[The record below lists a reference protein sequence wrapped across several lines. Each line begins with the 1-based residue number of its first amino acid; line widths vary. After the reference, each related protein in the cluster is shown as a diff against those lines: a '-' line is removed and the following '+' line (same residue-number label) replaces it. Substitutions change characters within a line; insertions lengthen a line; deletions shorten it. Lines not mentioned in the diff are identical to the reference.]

1 MAVGAEE
8 EPSAEWWLARW
19 AWADVRAGGLP
30 PECDLDRVSLRPEID
45 PENGDEYVRVMLSL
59 PAETPLWRAQ
69 TLCHLLS
76 SVLAG
81 EGYTLRRGGEKVLE
95 IPGIPAGLP
104 LTASMGAP
112 TYTEARVCGE
122 GCNRCVRADLG
133 GVTCCSEG
141 SAFSLADI
149 GSILLSGSHGL
160 AADVLGRPGQSDG
173 YKWEPHMREG
183 RCVYHSRETGCTLP
197 SSLMP
202 LQCRTYLCQ
211 PERLLS
217 PAQLAVYESYVE
229 RLEEQ
234 ERFISN
240 HMRQQGGVDFDS
252 PLAEIRAAAEKAFA
266 AWAAEEGR
274 PAIHSSTV

>member
-1 MAVGAEE
+1 MAVGEGEE
-8 EPSAEWWLARW
+8 VSAEWWLNRW

-30 PECDLDRVSLRPEID
+30 PECDLDRVSLRPETD
-45 PENGDEYVRVMLSL
+45 PATGDEYVRFMLSL
-59 PAETPLWRAQ
+59 PPETPLWRVQ

-81 EGYTLRRGGEKVLE
+81 EGYTLRLGRKLILD
-95 IPGIPAGLP
+95 IPGIPDGLP
-104 LTASMGAP
+104 LTAAVGSP

-122 GCNRCVRADLG
+122 GCSRCVAADLG
-133 GVTCCSEG
+133 GVACCSEG

-149 GSILLSGSHGL
+149 GSILLAGNEAL

-173 YKWEPHMREG
+173 YKWEPHMKEA

-197 SSLMP
+197 AAQMP

-211 PERLLS
+211 PARLMT
-217 PAQLAVYESYVE
+217 PEQLVAYEGYVE

-234 ERFISN
+234 ERFVSG
-240 HMRQQGGVDFDS
+240 HMREQGGVDFDS
-252 PLAEIRAAAEKAFA
+252 PLPAIRAAAEKAFA
-266 AWAAEEGR
+266 AWVAETG
-274 PAIHSSTV
+274 VN